1 MCSLRSVCHCIA
13 LKCLHVTI
21 YIIGDAQL
29 ILKRESQSLQRSK
42 NFYIAEDY
50 DILIQS
56 LRNTNHFNENTNEKR
71 GLDSRALGTIGALPD
86 FMRGMSQ
93 TSAPQTKSKSTGR
106 R

>member
-1 MCSLRSVCHCIA
+1 MYHVVA
-13 LKCLHVTI
+13 VKCLRVR

-42 NFYIAEDY
+42 NFYITEEY

-71 GLDSRALGTIGALPD
+71 GLDNRAMGTIGAIPD

-93 TSAPQTKSKSTGR
+93 TSASIPQTKTSKSTGR